1 MTAPAPRLL
10 LHRHPLSGHAHRVE
24 LLLSLLGLAAERIDV
39 DLAAGAHKRPA
50 FLAKNPFGQIPVLE
64 DGDTII
70 ADSNAILVYLARR
83 YDAAGTWYPA
93 DPATAAEVQRWL
105 SVAAGP
111 LAAGPNTAR
120 LIVRFGAEGD
130 LGAARATAHGLFEV
144 LDRHLA
150 TRLFLVGSS
159 ATIADL
165 ALYSY
170 TALAPEGGIP
180 LAPYPHVA
188 VWLSRVEALP
198 GFVPMP
204 ASPVERAA

>member
-1 MTAPAPRLL
+1 MTAPAPRLV

-39 DLAAGAHKRPA
+39 DLAAGAHRRPE
-50 FLAKNPFGQIPVLE
+50 FVAKNPFGQIPVLQ
-64 DGDTII
+64 DGDIVI

-93 DPATAAEVQRWL
+93 DAETAAEIQRWL

-111 LAAGPNTAR
+111 LAAGPNRAR

-130 LGAARATAHGLFEV
+130 LDAARATAHGLFGV

-150 TRLFLVGSS
+150 TRRFLVGRA

-170 TALAPEGGIP
+170 TAHAPEGGVA
-180 LAPYPHVA
+180 LAPYPGIEA
-188 VWLSRVEALP
+188 WLSRVEALP

-204 ASPVERAA
+204 ASPAERAA